1 MAVARTCIS
10 GSERLSKRA
19 LAGGALALLGMVLLT
34 QPAAVFGR
42 APPSVAGSLLAVGGG
57 LSLGGFNVWSRLL
70 GRATP
75 HGAPL
80 SPATLTAYLMLVFT
94 LAAAAVQCAAAAVG
108 PAAPGWAVFT
118 LQMGGVHTATMVALY
133 CTLVLVFQLG
143 LAAAYGLMPAGRA
156 AVLSLT
162 ELGFTWLLGTVALQ
176 ERTDWAS
183 GLGLLAILVGSALST
198 DGGCSSGSVDTDS
211 LTHESDE
218 TVNGQK
224 RGSNASTALL

>member
-42 APPSVAGSLLAVGGG
+42 GRVQRLEPLAGSGHAARRAALARHPHRVPDA
-57 LSLGGFNVWSRLL
+57 RL
-70 GRATP
+70 
-75 HGAPL
+75 H
-80 SPATLTAYLMLVFT
+80 

-133 CTLVLVFQLG
+133 CTLVLVFQLC

-211 LTHESDE
+211 LTHESDR
-218 TVNGQK
+218 Q
-224 RGSNASTALL
+224 